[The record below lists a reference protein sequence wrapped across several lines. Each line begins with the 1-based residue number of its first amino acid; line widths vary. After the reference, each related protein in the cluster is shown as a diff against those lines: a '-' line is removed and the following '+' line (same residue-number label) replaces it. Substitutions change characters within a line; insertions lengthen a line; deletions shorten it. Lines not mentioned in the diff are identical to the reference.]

1 MAKVPDLEVFI
12 SLHQTE
18 AQFQSA
24 VIQYAEL
31 KGWLVYHTHDSRR
44 SQPGFPD
51 LTMVRNGRLIF
62 AEVKREDGVTTD
74 KQTAWLIDLRQVADD
89 IEENILICPPISGI
103 RHAFLEVH
111 LWRPSDWHEIERV
124 LA

>member
-1 MAKVPDLEVFI
+1 MGSV
-12 SLHQTE
+12 QTE
-18 AQFQSA
+18 AQFQST

-31 KGWLVYHTHDSRR
+31 KGCLVYHTHDSRR

-51 LTMVRNGRLIF
+51 LTMVRRTRLIF
-62 AEVKREDGVTTD
+62 AELKREDGEPTEA
-74 KQTAWLIDLRQVADD
+74 QMEWIFDLRWSV
-89 IEENILICPPISGI
+89 EGV
-103 RHAFLEVH
+103 EVF